1 MKERQGGCP
10 TARIDV
16 RESSEHIGPEACEV
30 IIVML
35 QRDPSRSKRSVLQPG
50 REEGR
55 LAKAGRGGD
64 EGERALDAKLEL
76 VHETWTRNQIGT
88 DRGLGEFRDQEQL
101 LARATFRVPRWQ
113 GASWVRGILHLFF
126 SLTLRDMDSK
136 TVTGQCL
143 PYHTAKLF
151 C

>member
-1 MKERQGGCP
+1 
-10 TARIDV
+10 
-16 RESSEHIGPEACEV
+16 
-30 IIVML
+30 ML
-35 QRDPSRSKRSVLQPG
+35 EPG

-55 LAKAGRGGD
+55 LAKASRGCD
-64 EGERALDAKLEL
+64 ERERALYAKLEL
-76 VHETWTRNQIGT
+76 VRQTGARNQIGT
-88 DRGLGEFRDQEQL
+88 DWWHGEFRDQEQL

>member
-1 MKERQGGCP
+1 M
-10 TARIDV
+10 DV

-35 QRDPSRSKRSVLQPG
+35 QRDPGRSKRSVLKPS

-76 VHETWTRNQIGT
+76 VHQTWTRNQIGT
-88 DRGLGEFRDQEQL
+88 DPGPGEFGDQEHL
-101 LARATFRVPRWQ
+101 LTRATFRVP
-113 GASWVRGILHLFF
+113 
-126 SLTLRDMDSK
+126 
-136 TVTGQCL
+136 
-143 PYHTAKLF
+143 
-151 C
+151 